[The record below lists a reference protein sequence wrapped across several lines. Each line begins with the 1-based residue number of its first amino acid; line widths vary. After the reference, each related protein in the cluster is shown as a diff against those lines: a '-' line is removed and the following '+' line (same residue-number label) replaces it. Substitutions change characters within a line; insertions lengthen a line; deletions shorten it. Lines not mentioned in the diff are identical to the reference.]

1 MDWMYLVYFLLGLL
15 VFFGA
20 RLACRNEWNEDYTSL
35 KQTKVLQGITALFI
49 ALHHMAQKTCAPWHP
64 TRYTVHGL
72 DVFVPLG
79 YLFVGVFL
87 FCSGL
92 GLYRSLHSKPD
103 YLKGFFRRRIL
114 PIVIA
119 FYLSEIIYTAVRLL
133 MGEKMDA
140 LTVAWYLSG
149 LHMANFNAWYVIVIP
164 FFYLA
169 FWAAFR
175 FCKREGTAVF
185 LVFLFT
191 LGYTVLGTAIDQQ
204 NDWWMRGEWWYN
216 SIILFPAGLLFG
228 KYEKQV
234 TAFLKKGYL
243 FWLVLSFA
251 GAILLFRQSEWFNA
265 HIWNYNNY
273 WGPMKIPRR
282 LACAGF
288 QWLAALFYT
297 AFCLVL
303 TMKVRLGNRALAFL
317 GGITLEFYLMHG
329 IFVELF
335 GYNFLDISKSLI
347 YIRKVPEYTAAVTV
361 CSVAAALLFRLLRKG
376 MTDLVMKTGRSGK
389 AVPAHHES
397 PEVRKQRVGIA
408 WEKGKK
414 WIKLLIPVAAIV
426 LIGWVILPA
435 LQPDEHIREMNGVE
449 VRVPEGFTKK
459 ISDTRYATWEYKG
472 TDKKVGNLILD
483 ADIRDEKG
491 RLLDTVEEAMEAYG
505 WLQEAEYYT
514 NPNGI
519 RMLRGFAEYAGG
531 RERRYYIEC
540 PDHMALMCMSEN
552 EQFYHPD
559 ECEELLQQA
568 ADSIRRTH

>member
-216 SIILFPAGLLFG
+216 SII
-228 KYEKQV
+228 
-234 TAFLKKGYL
+234 
-243 FWLVLSFA
+243 
-251 GAILLFRQSEWFNA
+251 
-265 HIWNYNNY
+265 
-273 WGPMKIPRR
+273 
-282 LACAGF
+282 
-288 QWLAALFYT
+288 
-297 AFCLVL
+297 
-303 TMKVRLGNRALAFL
+303 
-317 GGITLEFYLMHG
+317 
-329 IFVELF
+329 
-335 GYNFLDISKSLI
+335 
-347 YIRKVPEYTAAVTV
+347 
-361 CSVAAALLFRLLRKG
+361 
-376 MTDLVMKTGRSGK
+376 RSGR
-389 AVPAHHES
+389 AH
-397 PEVRKQRVGIA
+397 V
-408 WEKGKK
+408 
-414 WIKLLIPVAAIV
+414 
-426 LIGWVILPA
+426 
-435 LQPDEHIREMNGVE
+435 
-449 VRVPEGFTKK
+449 
-459 ISDTRYATWEYKG
+459 
-472 TDKKVGNLILD
+472 
-483 ADIRDEKG
+483 
-491 RLLDTVEEAMEAYG
+491 
-505 WLQEAEYYT
+505 
-514 NPNGI
+514 
-519 RMLRGFAEYAGG
+519 
-531 RERRYYIEC
+531 
-540 PDHMALMCMSEN
+540 
-552 EQFYHPD
+552 
-559 ECEELLQQA
+559 
-568 ADSIRRTH
+568 